1 MRKTHKKIKNKLKF
15 SYLYSEPGKSIGNYT
30 ALEVM
35 QLFYNKELFTEA
47 GVPVPP
53 ADSQKAWTWG
63 EFLEI
68 AKKLTKDQNGKH
80 PGDSGFDPK
89 NIVQYGFAFGNDRS
103 SWGPLLGAAPGEQW
117 RSLDRQNRQEEVHPE
132 PSRVGGG
139 ISEAAGS
146 GSQGTCC
153 SPDLI

>member
-53 ADSQKAWTWG
+53 ADPQKAWTWG

-103 SWGPLLGAAPGEQW
+103 SWGPLLASNGGALTDKTGKKKYT
-117 RSLDRQNRQEEVHPE
+117 LNRPESVEVF
-132 PSRVGGG
+132 
-139 ISEAAGS
+139 
-146 GSQGTCC
+146 QKLQ
-153 SPDLI
+153 DLVLKEHVVPPI